1 MHPGNHV
8 KLPFPD
14 NCVFIRAIIY
24 KVLKTNQALCPA
36 FALNCFKPL
45 HQYCQSYHPHFIKK
59 QMQKGSDLPRF
70 TQLTH
75 CIARIQARYVYLQSP
90 CSSLPIR
97 MGAEQPNIR
106 EKGWGDT
113 EKVVKNSIRSRSL
126 LSLHQDAKRSGSRYF
141 LAHGSLY
148 FPFLMLSMVY
158 CQKETLGRECTQG
171 LSDILKR
178 YTSATHTPNF
188 KWAL

>member
-24 KVLKTNQALCPA
+24 KVLKMNQTLCPA

-141 LAHGSLY
+141 FGSWLPLFSILDALNGLLPEGDTRKGMY
-148 FPFLMLSMVY
+148 TRSFRHPQKVY
-158 CQKETLGRECTQG
+158 IC
-171 LSDILKR
+171 
-178 YTSATHTPNF
+178 HTYS
-188 KWAL
+188 